1 MVPLLALLL
10 LAPGSPPVPAN
21 APARSAARVWDEQLL
36 GAIRLDIPKPPA
48 HARNLF
54 HLSVA
59 MWDAWAAYSDEAAG
73 ILVTEK
79 MTAPFDVEAARAE
92 AISYAAYRVLKQRF
106 PVGTTDVDGKPCHPN
121 AAKSQAA
128 FDAQMD
134 ALGYDRTFTS
144 TQGDSP
150 AAWATGSP
158 RR

>member
-10 LAPGSPPVPAN
+10 LAPGPSPAAAN

-36 GAIRLDIPKPPA
+36 DAIRVDIPKPPA

-54 HLSVA
+54 HISVA
-59 MWDAWAAYSDEAAG
+59 MWDAWAAYSDEATG

-79 MTAPFDVEAARAE
+79 LAASRALRSAAAFDVEAARAE

-106 PVGTTDVDGKPCHPN
+106 PAGTTDVDGKPCHPN
-121 AAKSQAA
+121 AAKSQTA

-134 ALGYDRTFTS
+134 ALG
-144 TQGDSP
+144 
-150 AAWATGSP
+150 
-158 RR
+158 